1 MNRFSRILAG
11 VDSSRAS
18 RDAFDHALAMSA
30 RYGAELTVVHAVPS
44 DRPFSWHAGARAVL
58 MEQLRQEAAQAN
70 VTFAKR
76 VQSGDPAETIL
87 LHAQSLRPDVIVVG
101 TTQRSGIERLRAGS
115 VAERVAAKATVPVLV
130 VPQRRRSFAT
140 QRFRHIAVAVDFS
153 PSSDRAIEQARA
165 LATGPND
172 RITLIHV
179 VPGFSSAV
187 RPYLDG
193 YAVVPYQDER
203 IREARLRLRH
213 AASVGRGRTSR
224 IPIDTCVVPGDTTTE
239 INRVVHTIGAD
250 VLIAG
255 VPMRSAL
262 SRALFGTTAARLHR
276 TVRVPLMAV
285 PDTGRMVHA
294 EGGEPARRLAA

>member
-1 MNRFSRILAG
+1 MNRSSRILAG

-18 RDAFDHALAMSA
+18 RDAFDYALAMSA

-44 DRPFSWHAGARAVL
+44 DRPFRCHAGARVVL

-70 VTFAKR
+70 VAFAKR
-76 VQSGDPAETIL
+76 VQSGDAAETIL
-87 LHAQSLRPDVIVVG
+87 LHAQSLRADVIVVG

-115 VAERVAAKATVPVLV
+115 VAERVAAKATVPVLL
-130 VPQRRRSFAT
+130 VPQRRRSSAT

-165 LATGPND
+165 MATGPND

-213 AASVGRGRTSR
+213 AASVGRTSR

-239 INRVVHTIGAD
+239 INRVVHSVGAD

-255 VPMRSAL
+255 VPMRAAL

-294 EGGEPARRLAA
+294 EGGETARRLAA